1 MTNPCLTPKV
11 VARLA
16 SLNVSGSLCNSAD
29 KKNMDLTR
37 PNGKKDK
44 DKKDKDKK
52 KRTNSLR
59 EKSGRKSGGQPGH
72 EGNTLKQVAD
82 PDEIID
88 ILPEQCPNCQ
98 TEFSLENSTG
108 CVHRQVFDLPPPP
121 PPLVVEYRRHTCKC
135 AGCGDE
141 FKGQFPAD
149 VTAPVQYG
157 KRVASYVTY
166 YQTSQVV
173 PGNRLVEILRDMH
186 GMKASE
192 ATVMKMI
199 GDSAPVY
206 DLLQKKIAGDP
217 NITTHLDETG
227 FRTEEKLHWVHTTS
241 SKTMSHFRVGNSRGD
256 ILLDLAGNVIHDCYA
271 PYWKILGVKHGTC
284 NFHITRELKAL
295 FEIDNEPWAGEMR
308 IILFDALKLTDNA
321 REQGKDAVDPKDISA
336 IEERFYACL
345 KKAIAYHESLD
356 PLVSPT
362 DKKKRGRKKRRIGHN
377 LAIRLL
383 KFDESVLL
391 FLHDLNVPFSNNE
404 AERDLR
410 MIKVRQKVS
419 GCFRTKQ
426 GLENFCILRS
436 IVETARKQGWDI
448 LETLQKPPDE
458 LIRMIEAA

>member
-1 MTNPCLTPKV
+1 MNIAAHNPKFLDGLSINRLLSRIAILTSQ
-11 VARLA
+11 L
-16 SLNVSGSLCNSAD
+16 GSA
-29 KKNMDLTR
+29 KKQITTLTGQIMDLTSQNTAYLQR
-37 PNGKKDK
+37 INELERSATLDSNNSCKPPSSDGLRKPNGKKDK

-98 TEFSLENSTG
+98 TEFSLENSTD

-121 PPLVVEYRRHTCKC
+121 PPVVVEYRRHTCKC

-157 KRVASYVTY
+157 KKVASFVTY

-173 PGNRLVEILRDMH
+173 PGNRLVDILRDMH

-199 GDSAPVY
+199 RDSAQRLKPVH
-206 DLLQKKIAGDP
+206 DLLQKKIADDP

-295 FEIDNEPWAGEMR
+295 FEIDNEPWG
-308 IILFDALKLTDNA
+308 
-321 REQGKDAVDPKDISA
+321 G
-336 IEERFYACL
+336 
-345 KKAIAYHESLD
+345 
-356 PLVSPT
+356 
-362 DKKKRGRKKRRIGHN
+362 
-377 LAIRLL
+377 
-383 KFDESVLL
+383 
-391 FLHDLNVPFSNNE
+391 
-404 AERDLR
+404 
-410 MIKVRQKVS
+410 
-419 GCFRTKQ
+419 
-426 GLENFCILRS
+426 
-436 IVETARKQGWDI
+436 
-448 LETLQKPPDE
+448 
-458 LIRMIEAA
+458 